1 MADIMP
7 FRDPALPI
15 ERRVEDLLG
24 RMTLEEKV
32 GQLMQYDGRQDGVA
46 ELAAAGKVG
55 SILCVLG
62 EAQVTAPAKAALGS
76 RLGIPLLVGIDAIH
90 GHSSW
95 YNATIF
101 PTQLALSH
109 SWDEGICER
118 VARAT
123 AVEMGST
130 GAHWNFAPL
139 FCLPRD
145 LRWGRTGETSGEDG
159 LLIGK
164 LGAAMVRGLQGDD
177 LRRRDCVAAC
187 AKHYA
192 GYGESEGGRDASE
205 SDHSRRKLRWLFL
218 PPFREAVKAGCTTF
232 MTAYHAIDGVPAA
245 YHRWLLTDVLRGEWG
260 FDGMVVTD
268 WDIVGRKVRDRRIA
282 ATYAESSA
290 RTLNAGND
298 LIMTTPQFYDATLA
312 NLTSGAVTLAAV
324 DQAVLRV
331 LALKFRLGLFEDPRL
346 PDDRAAAAA
355 VATPAHRQ
363 LALESARASLVLL
376 RNRNGLLPLAGERL
390 RRVAVVGPNAD
401 DDLEQLGDWSLGA
414 GQGQGTMQK
423 HARASTSTV
432 LDGLRAALPQ
442 AQIVHARGCNAD
454 FKDPGADRIPAAV
467 RAAEGA
473 DVCVLVLGDAI
484 AYIGEGKSTA
494 TLDLPGAQRQLF
506 EAVAATGVPIVVVL
520 LCSKPLA
527 IPYIERRA
535 DAILLAHNPGMAGGT
550 AIAEALLGAFNPSGR
565 LTISWPHHV
574 GQQPVR
580 YDQFPGAHFWGY
592 PDLPG
597 VEGATPVFCFGEGLS
612 YTTFRYEA
620 LRLQAKTLAKGE
632 PLRCTL
638 RVSNTG
644 ERAGTETVQLY
655 VRDLHT
661 SVTWPAKRLK
671 AWKRV
676 TLASGAAAEVAFE
689 LPYDDLALCDAEG
702 DWVVEPGEFELIV
715 ACSSHEPRWGGNC
728 LKAAF
733 SVAG

>member
-1 MADIMP
+1 MAGIMP

-159 LLIGK
+159 LLIGR

-282 ATYAESSA
+282 ATYEESSA

-312 NLTSGAVTLAAV
+312 NLNSGTVSLAAV
-324 DQAVLRV
+324 DQAVRRV

-376 RNRNGLLPLAGERL
+376 RNRNGL
-390 RRVAVVGPNAD
+390 
-401 DDLEQLGDWSLGA
+401 
-414 GQGQGTMQK
+414 
-423 HARASTSTV
+423 
-432 LDGLRAALPQ
+432 
-442 AQIVHARGCNAD
+442 
-454 FKDPGADRIPAAV
+454 
-467 RAAEGA
+467 
-473 DVCVLVLGDAI
+473 
-484 AYIGEGKSTA
+484 
-494 TLDLPGAQRQLF
+494 
-506 EAVAATGVPIVVVL
+506 
-520 LCSKPLA
+520 
-527 IPYIERRA
+527 
-535 DAILLAHNPGMAGGT
+535 
-550 AIAEALLGAFNPSGR
+550 
-565 LTISWPHHV
+565 
-574 GQQPVR
+574 
-580 YDQFPGAHFWGY
+580 
-592 PDLPG
+592 
-597 VEGATPVFCFGEGLS
+597 
-612 YTTFRYEA
+612 
-620 LRLQAKTLAKGE
+620 
-632 PLRCTL
+632 
-638 RVSNTG
+638 
-644 ERAGTETVQLY
+644 
-655 VRDLHT
+655 
-661 SVTWPAKRLK
+661 
-671 AWKRV
+671 
-676 TLASGAAAEVAFE
+676 
-689 LPYDDLALCDAEG
+689 
-702 DWVVEPGEFELIV
+702 
-715 ACSSHEPRWGGNC
+715 
-728 LKAAF
+728 
-733 SVAG
+733 